1 MHKVIEFDDEVEE
14 DDAVV
19 IEFDDEIIYDD
30 EPIDDEPIDD
40 EPADDEPV
48 DDVPISEETGEPGIG
63 IIVDVGGNE
72 NIVDG

>member
-1 MHKVIEFDDEVEE
+1 MIEFDDEVEE
-14 DDAVV
+14 DDDVI

-40 EPADDEPV
+40 QPV
-48 DDVPISEETGEPGIG
+48 DDTPISEETGEPGIG

>member
-1 MHKVIEFDDEVEE
+1 MIEFDDEVEE
-14 DDAVV
+14 DDDVI

-40 EPADDEPV
+40 QPV
-48 DDVPISEETGEPGIG
+48 DDAPISEETGEPGIG

>member
-1 MHKVIEFDDEVEE
+1 MIEFDDEVEE
-14 DDAVV
+14 I

-30 EPIDDEPIDD
+30 ELVDDEPIDDEPIDD
-40 EPADDEPV
+40 QPV
-48 DDVPISEETGEPGIG
+48 DDAPISEETGEPGIG

>member
-1 MHKVIEFDDEVEE
+1 MIEFDNEVEE
-14 DDAVV
+14 DDDVI

-40 EPADDEPV
+40 QPIDDA
-48 DDVPISEETGEPGIG
+48 PISEETGEPGIG